1 MLNLKQSPVLP
12 NFIKA
17 LVIASFTLAANTALA
32 AHHGEA
38 EEKIN
43 QAEEKIR
50 DLKDMT
56 PSGLDKDS
64 FKDAASKDVTDEA
77 IESATPDIDVA
88 DQVEEMSNKAK
99 ESVIEDAKNKTK
111 AITIPD

>member
-38 EEKIN
+38 EEKI
-43 QAEEKIR
+43 R
-50 DLKDMT
+50 DLKR
-56 PSGLDKDS
+56 
-64 FKDAASKDVTDEA
+64 
-77 IESATPDIDVA
+77 
-88 DQVEEMSNKAK
+88 SN
-99 ESVIEDAKNKTK
+99 
-111 AITIPD
+111 

>member
-38 EEKIN
+38 EEKI
-43 QAEEKIR
+43 R

-77 IESATPDIDVA
+77 IENATPDIDVA